1 MRETKGFEVGVHRYL
16 LYAIFIKFL
25 YLKGIVHY
33 LDIKTYV
40 YQFFVLIITILI
52 FIIIDDYKK
61 RKMGKYWW
69 KIRPS
74 DYTFLRQGLQ
84 NVPKGDYNY

>member
-1 MRETKGFEVGVHRYL
+1 MTPKQNEDEVKETR
-16 LYAIFIKFL
+16 
-25 YLKGIVHY
+25 KGIVHY

-74 DYTFLRQGLQ
+74 GFIFLRQGLQ
-84 NVPKGDYNY
+84 NVPKGDYIYLRCD